1 MNLTYISLLRGINVS
16 GQKKVPM
23 AELREVY
30 ASLDLAPVQTYI
42 QSGNVIFQS
51 AETDKPALRD
61 RLEKAIQRT
70 FGFEVVVLLRTLDEW
85 QQVESHALFSA
96 EAEKLNQLYVTF
108 LAEVPDPERV
118 EALSLPADNGDEF
131 TVIKQEVYVL
141 CPNGYGRTK
150 LTNTFFERKL
160 KTQATTRNAMTVR
173 KLRELAENIL

>member
-30 ASLDLAPVQTYI
+30 ASLGLAPVQTYI

-51 AETDKPALRD
+51 AETNKAALRD
-61 RLEKAIQRT
+61 QLEKAIQQK
-70 FGFEVVVLLRTLDEW
+70 FGFEVVVILRTLDEW
-85 QQVESHALFSA
+85 QEVASHALFSSGD
-96 EAEKLNQLYVTF
+96 ETTNHLYVTF
-108 LAEVPDPERV
+108 LAETPDAERV
-118 EALSLPADNGDEF
+118 EALTLPTDNGDEF
-131 TVIKQEVYVL
+131 QVTHKEVYVL

-160 KTQATTRNAMTVR
+160 KVQATTRNAKSVR
-173 KLRELAENIL
+173 KLQVLAENLA